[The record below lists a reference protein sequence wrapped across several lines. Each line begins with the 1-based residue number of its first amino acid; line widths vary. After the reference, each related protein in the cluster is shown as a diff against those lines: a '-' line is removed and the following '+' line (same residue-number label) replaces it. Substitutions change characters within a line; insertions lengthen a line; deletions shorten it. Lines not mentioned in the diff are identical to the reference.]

1 MADRDGASTQYLS
14 LVGVNLPHVGYG
26 KMVAG
31 LRSALSE
38 KVTLSDSAE
47 RVVFALRPNLIKGWL
62 KGQKPALLTM
72 WETNWLPP
80 QFSDYLHH
88 FDTIVVPSLH
98 NWELFS
104 QFHDNVR
111 VVNLAVDRSI
121 YFPVDRP
128 ENDKFKILCGGSE
141 WHRKGLDVVLSV
153 FQELNLPDCELH
165 IKIVPPY
172 LSAPENLDYPN
183 VVVHR
188 RWMTPEQEA
197 DLMRS
202 SDVFVSVSR
211 GEGFGLM
218 PLQAMSAGVPTI
230 VSDAHGHREFS
241 DIATYRI
248 PTRSV
253 PTNNGVWKDMGDW
266 DEPDRDALA
275 EALRDCYQN
284 RLKRHQEA
292 RRRADETAVFNWD
305 TSATELLKA
314 VKPTNKLAFGPFV
327 PLEPTCTIMVSKRI
341 QAQIG
346 RHTVDLEP
354 GVKHRVVLNVRDVL
368 RDSGVVT
375 YEEI

>member
-1 MADRDGASTQYLS
+1 MADRDGASTKYLS

-38 KVTLSDSAE
+38 KVTFSDSAE

-153 FQELNLPDCELH
+153 FQELQLPDCELH

-241 DIATYRI
+241 DIATYRVS
-248 PTRSV
+248 TRSV

-266 DEPDRDALA
+266 DEPDRDQLA

-292 RRRADETAVFNWD
+292 RERADETAVFNWES
-305 TSATELLKA
+305 SAVELLKA
-314 VKPTNKLAFGPFV
+314 VKPTDKLAFGPFV

-346 RHTVDLEP
+346 KHQVDLEP